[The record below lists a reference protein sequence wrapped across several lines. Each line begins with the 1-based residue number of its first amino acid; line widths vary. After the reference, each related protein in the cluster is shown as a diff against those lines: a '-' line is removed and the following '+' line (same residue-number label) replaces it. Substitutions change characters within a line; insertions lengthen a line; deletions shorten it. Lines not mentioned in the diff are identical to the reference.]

1 MRRLLFALSLLG
13 LAACANDLTPAWR
26 VIEPRLYAARVEV
39 VDDPS
44 RSRPAP
50 GEAFLIRQF
59 LVLPKPLKTPA
70 AERYSM
76 QLALCFGFPAP
87 NGQLICAQEVPLP
100 VQVTAESDTELRT
113 GAIPVPDIQDLLP
126 EGSSIDAEFGVV
138 NQVSVFG
145 ALCVEGKVER
155 VPGKKLQ
162 TDPPSQLFRCT
173 DNQGAEFPNALT
185 FTFSVL
191 LDLGRKGD
199 LNHNPSLACDPDTD
213 QGPCHEGV
221 EVEGETREAGA
232 FVLVRTDKERN
243 DDDLRVQEV
252 WPALGL
258 PEEQLPWTDCEAS
271 DLLKVEAGSGE
282 HLIRVRFDASD
293 REHYE
298 YETEEF
304 DKLVLK
310 REREELLLSHAITEY
325 GGTLSGHFSVVE
337 RNTSDA
343 EAEVEITYTP
353 PKQSDKAEERVPKGG
368 RLVRMFF
375 ALRDGRGGVDFT
387 TRELCLLPPASG
399 R

>member
-13 LAACANDLTPAWR
+13 LSACANDLTPAWR

-39 VDDPS
+39 VSDPS

-50 GEAFLIRQF
+50 GESFVIRQF
-59 LVLPKPLKTPA
+59 LALPKPLETPV

-76 QLALCFGFPAP
+76 ELALCFGFPAP
-87 NGQLICAQEVPLP
+87 NGQLICAQEVRLP
-100 VQVTAESDTELRT
+100 VPVTTESDTELRT
-113 GAIPVPDIQDLLP
+113 GPIPVPDVKELIP
-126 EGSSIDAEFGVV
+126 EQSSIDAEFGVI

-155 VPGKKLQ
+155 VPDKKLQ

-173 DNQGAEFPNALT
+173 DNKGAEFPNALT
-185 FTFSVL
+185 FTMSVL

-199 LNHNPSLACDPDTD
+199 LNHNPSLACDPDTEE
-213 QGPCHEGV
+213 GPCQKGV
-221 EVEGETREAGA
+221 EVEGETREPGA
-232 FVLVRTDKERN
+232 FVLVRPDDERN
-243 DDDLRVQEV
+243 ADGLRVQQA

-258 PEEQLPWTDCEAS
+258 REEELPWTDCES
-271 DLLKVEAGSGE
+271 SELLQVEAGSGE
-282 HLIRVRFDASD
+282 HLIRVRFDAAD

-310 REREELLLSHAITEY
+310 REREELLLSHAVTEH

-337 RNTSDA
+337 RNTSDD
-343 EAEVEITYTP
+343 EAEVEITYKP
-353 PKQSDKAEERVPKGG
+353 PKQSDKAEEHVPEGG

-387 TRELCLLPPASG
+387 TRELCLLPPASS